1 VAKRLT
7 SLRHAPM
14 PRSGRRLHRRSR
26 SRRRASSPSSQPTA
40 ETAHE
45 AVSHAL
51 QLLEPRFAKAAAL
64 LQGAEADVL
73 AYMAF
78 PADH

>member
-1 VAKRLT
+1 
-7 SLRHAPM
+7 M
-14 PRSGRRLHRRSR
+14 
-26 SRRRASSPSSQPTA
+26 
-40 ETAHE
+40 
-45 AVSHAL
+45 SHAL

-64 LQGAEADVL
+64 LQAAEADVL